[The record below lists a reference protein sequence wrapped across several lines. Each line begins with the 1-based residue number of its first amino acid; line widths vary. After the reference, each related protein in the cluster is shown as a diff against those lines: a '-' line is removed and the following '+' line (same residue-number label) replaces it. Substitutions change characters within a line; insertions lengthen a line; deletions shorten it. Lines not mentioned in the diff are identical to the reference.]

1 MASVERL
8 PRETSIDLVRGA
20 DVLLMLFVNEMA
32 GVRGTPAFLL
42 HKPHDVDGM
51 TITDVVF
58 PAFLFITGLAIPFAL
73 GGRLRGSD
81 TGGVWRHIL
90 TRTLALLV
98 MGVLMV
104 NAERPGTGGV
114 ISADLWNV
122 LMSVGVVLVWLAPP
136 RDGPGRGQPWLRIAG
151 AVVLVALLFLYRS
164 RDATGLIQIRPQW
177 WGILGLIGWSYLVAA
192 SAYVLARDRPAVLL
206 GVVALLYCVYLADE
220 AGRAGWLAALA
231 PYFRVGRI
239 MASHSAVAV
248 SGTLLGVMLLR
259 HRQAGQPARSLVP
272 PALGYA
278 AALTAAGLLLHTLHA
293 LHPAFWVNKVLATPP
308 WCLLSSAITAAFWV
322 GIFVLTDVKAWRRW
336 PKAVSVAGENA
347 LLCYL
352 MAPFLLSLFALS
364 APLFAGNNFYEKL
377 GESTVIGF
385 VRSTV
390 FAWVAVRL
398 CGLLRDAGVV
408 MKI

>member
-8 PRETSIDLVRGA
+8 RRETSIDLVRGA
-20 DVLLMLFVNEMA
+20 DVLLMLFVNQMA

-42 HKPHDVDGM
+42 HKAHDVDGM

-73 GGRLRGSD
+73 GGRLRRGD

-90 TRTLALLV
+90 TRTIALLV

-114 ISADLWNV
+114 ISPDLWNV

-151 AVVLVALLFLYRS
+151 AVL
-164 RDATGLIQIRPQW
+164 
-177 WGILGLIGWSYLVAA
+177 
-192 SAYVLARDRPAVLL
+192 
-206 GVVALLYCVYLADE
+206 
-220 AGRAGWLAALA
+220 
-231 PYFRVGRI
+231 
-239 MASHSAVAV
+239 
-248 SGTLLGVMLLR
+248 
-259 HRQAGQPARSLVP
+259 PAR
-272 PALGYA
+272 GYA
-278 AALTAAGLLLHTLHA
+278 AGLAAAGFLLHALHG

-308 WCLLSSAITAAFWV
+308 WCLLSSALTAACWAV
-322 GIFVLTDVKAWRRW
+322 IFVLTDVKGWRRW
-336 PKAVSVAGENA
+336 PKAVSIAGENA

-364 APLFAGNNFYEKL
+364 APLFGGNNFYEKL

-390 FAWVAVRL
+390 FAWVVVRL
-398 CGLLRDAGVV
+398 CGRLRDAGVR
-408 MKI
+408 MQL